1 MTTSEYGLRTV
12 PRRRVDLLPRANNG
26 TKRANVIAGIFP
38 ASTSPESE
46 VVTKATKLP

>member
-1 MTTSEYGLRTV
+1 MTASEYGLKSV
-12 PRRRVDLLPRANNG
+12 PRRRVDWLPRAKNG
-26 TKRANVIAGIFP
+26 TKRANLIAGIFP